1 MGKGNLDMDIVYS
14 DKDIIKIEEAKKKS
28 DEMARYGIKYCT
40 VGDNCYPRVL
50 RKIANRPAVLY
61 YKGNITILNER
72 HNLAVIGGRR
82 CSKKAEELAFMTGEY
97 CAQYNIN
104 VINGLAL
111 GCDTAA
117 LKGALHNGGKCV
129 AIMPSGLDNIYP
141 QSNSE
146 LADDIV
152 SHGGTVTGSVSS
164 KTSYLINNDIN
175 STSSKNQ
182 KAKSL
187 NIPIISE
194 EQYLQ
199 LIGEHNG

>member
-1 MGKGNLDMDIVYS
+1 MYS
-14 DKDIIKIEEAKKKS
+14 DKDIIKIEEAKKS

-152 SHGGTVTGSVSS
+152 SHGGC
-164 KTSYLINNDIN
+164 LISEYSICSGLK
-175 STSSKNQ
+175 STSM
-182 KAKSL
+182 
-187 NIPIISE
+187 
-194 EQYLQ
+194 
-199 LIGEHNG
+199 